1 MTNHIQV
8 ANRIENFVFDK
19 LIAITQTFG
28 IEDFIFIQNNRVGE
42 IAALRQ
48 QRAVLREALAAV
60 EVSVD
65 SLCLMVVASEEPARR

>member
-48 QRAVLREALAAV
+48 TQATQGLHVLNETKGARA
-60 EVSVD
+60 
-65 SLCLMVVASEEPARR
+65 